1 VKHLTQITL
10 RIGTRAPL
18 LMLGSLGLMIRT
30 SPSLALT
37 MLPLLLITSAAIV
50 FFILKMEPLFRR
62 VQHKLDRLN
71 TVLQENIAGVR
82 LVKAFVRSG
91 YENRRFEMANEE
103 LTAGSV
109 TVVRFMS
116 VMGPSLTVF
125 VNIGIVLV
133 IWQGGLQ
140 AIGGGLTVGQIV
152 AFTNYLLTTMTPLIM
167 LTMLSNTWASGIAS
181 AGRIDDVLSTV
192 PEVVEPPETINLP
205 DRLRGRIEFKKV
217 SFQYRDGSGEPVLQH
232 INLIIEPGQTVAILG
247 ATGSGKSTLVNL
259 VPRFYDATSGQVLI
273 DGLDVRRI
281 RQADLLAQ
289 IGIVPQDSLLFSGT
303 VRDNLR
309 FGDPEADEQQVVR
322 AAQTAQADGFIRA
335 LPQGYDAPVEPRG
348 ANFSGGQKQRLAIAR
363 AILPRP
369 SILILDDSTSAI
381 DVETESRI
389 QDALAANPAQPTRL
403 IVAQRISTVLTA
415 DKIVVLERG
424 RIVAEGTHRELMQTS
439 QVYREIY
446 ESQLGDGHQLAL
458 ESGEA
463 RARRAAP

>member
-1 VKHLTQITL
+1 
-10 RIGTRAPL
+10 
-18 LMLGSLGLMIRT
+18 
-30 SPSLALT
+30 
-37 MLPLLLITSAAIV
+37 
-50 FFILKMEPLFRR
+50 
-62 VQHKLDRLN
+62 
-71 TVLQENIAGVR
+71 VLQ
-82 LVKAFVRSG
+82 
-91 YENRRFEMANEE
+91 
-103 LTAGSV
+103 
-109 TVVRFMS
+109 
-116 VMGPSLTVF
+116 
-125 VNIGIVLV
+125 
-133 IWQGGLQ
+133 
-140 AIGGGLTVGQIV
+140 
-152 AFTNYLLTTMTPLIM
+152 
-167 LTMLSNTWASGIAS
+167 
-181 AGRIDDVLSTV
+181 D
-192 PEVVEPPETINLP
+192 
-205 DRLRGRIEFKKV
+205 
-217 SFQYRDGSGEPVLQH
+217 